1 MTTFLYPFDVDL
13 QSWLSSLSRKLK
25 LIFSTSQEDS
35 ATDTIDLDIVA
46 VNMDKD
52 CMQVSFMY
60 TRLFDDGDFLMSIS
74 CHFPLMIT
82 LYSTVSR
89 YS

>member
-1 MTTFLYPFDVDL
+1 MTTFLYLFDVDL

-52 CMQVSFMY
+52 CMQVSFMC
-60 TRLFDDGDFLMSIS
+60 TRLFDDGDSS
-74 CHFPLMIT
+74 CPYRVIFPE
-82 LYSTVSR
+82 
-89 YS
+89 